1 MGHYLFY
8 RLNFP
13 KAPLSS
19 ILQVLFSWFYQTI
32 DDQDTEYIA
41 VLMCTVQRTN
51 MTIHMF
57 IYADSARQSIVNS
70 LPESPSLGLV
80 TGKSGSLSSIFF
92 CWTCVVGCSNTSCV
106 LNNCSG
112 LAGICTGGGT
122 KGANFNRFLGNL
134 AFLLIGLFV
143 AVSLFTL
150 PVLQIMKQKIFLI
163 TLTK

>member
-1 MGHYLFY
+1 MCEGASKQTPGLKILPC
-8 RLNFP
+8 RDR
-13 KAPLSS
+13 APP
-19 ILQVLFSWFYQTI
+19 FWNSWIRYWHS
-32 DDQDTEYIA
+32 
-41 VLMCTVQRTN
+41 M
-51 MTIHMF
+51 
-57 IYADSARQSIVNS
+57 VNS

-112 LAGICTGGGT
+112 LVGIGTGGGM